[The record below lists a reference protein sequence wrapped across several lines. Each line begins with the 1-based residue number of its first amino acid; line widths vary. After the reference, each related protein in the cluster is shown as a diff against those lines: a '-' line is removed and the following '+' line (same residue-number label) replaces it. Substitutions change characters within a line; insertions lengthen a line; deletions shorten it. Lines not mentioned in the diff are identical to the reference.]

1 MTRLDEDDRAALLG
15 LARVSLESFLIRGET
30 IAVPGSL
37 LSERPALAEPRASFV
52 TIRRRDTAALRGCRG
67 ETQASRP
74 LAESVAAMAVAAA
87 TDDSRFPPVT
97 ADELPEVKLHVS
109 ALTAMGPID
118 PNDVRL
124 GRHGLLVRRSGR
136 SGLLLPQVPAL
147 YHMKSPRAFL
157 EAVCRKAGLPEGAWA
172 DPDTELFGFEAE
184 GFAEAGDDERDEDED
199 KAS

>member
-67 ETQASRP
+67 ETKATRP
-74 LAESVAAMAVAAA
+74 LAESVAAMAVASAI
-87 TDDSRFPPVT
+87 DDARFAPVT

-109 ALTAMGPID
+109 ALTAMSPID

-124 GRHGLLVRRSGR
+124 GRHGLLVRRAGR

-147 YHMKSPRAFL
+147 YHMETPRAFL
-157 EAVCRKAGLPEGAWA
+157 EAVCRKAGLPDGAWA
-172 DPDTELFGFEAE
+172 DPETELFGFEAE

-199 KAS
+199 QAS